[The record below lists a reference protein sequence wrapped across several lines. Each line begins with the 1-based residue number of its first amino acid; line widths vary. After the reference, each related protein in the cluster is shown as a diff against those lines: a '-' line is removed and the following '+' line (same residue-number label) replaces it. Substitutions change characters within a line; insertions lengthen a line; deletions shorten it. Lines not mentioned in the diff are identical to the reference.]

1 MILEANHV
9 SQYFT
14 QGETRIEALKDVS
27 FQIKKKE
34 NLSIVGPSG
43 SGKTTLL
50 SLLAG
55 LDRPSEG
62 KIKINGTSLGD
73 LSEQELTTF
82 RGQNIGIV
90 FQQFHLMPH
99 LTALENVSLP
109 LEIAGVDQVRERA
122 CEFLQFVGLEQ
133 RLNHFPNQLSGG
145 ENQRVAI
152 ARASVLRPQLL
163 LADEPS
169 GNLDTQTGS
178 KIMDLLFQI
187 AQESQMTLV
196 LVTHDLN
203 LAKRCDKEL
212 HLVGGKVR

>member
-1 MILEANHV
+1 MILEVNHV
-9 SQYFT
+9 SQYFM
-14 QGETRIEALKDVS
+14 QGETRIEALHDVS
-27 FQIKKKE
+27 FQIQKKE

-55 LDRPSEG
+55 LDRPSKGE
-62 KIKINGTSLGD
+62 IKINGTSLGQ
-73 LSEQELTTF
+73 LSEQELTLF

-90 FQQFHLMPH
+90 FQQFHLIPH

-109 LEIAGVDQVRERA
+109 LEIARADRVQERA
-122 CEFLQFVGLEQ
+122 REFLQFVGLEQ
-133 RLNHFPNQLSGG
+133 RLHHFPSQLSGG

-152 ARASVLRPQLL
+152 ARASILRPQLL

-178 KIMDLLFQI
+178 MIMDLLFRV
-187 AQESQMTLV
+187 AQDSEMTLV

-203 LAKRCDKEL
+203 LARRCDKEL
-212 HLVGGKVR
+212 HLVGGRVQ